1 MDAYKLD
8 NGIRVMH
15 SLIYGH
21 TRNMICGHKLQTK
34 EKIIKIHRKLLKLF
48 ELFSELDVVSYI
60 AQWACITDPCI
71 IKFTSFSNEV
81 YSTMGSL

>member
-1 MDAYKLD
+1 M
-8 NGIRVMH
+8 N

-21 TRNMICGHKLQTK
+21 TRNMIRGHKLQAK

-48 ELFSELDVVSYI
+48 ELFSEIDVASYI

-71 IKFTSFSNEV
+71 IKFKSFSKEGLI
-81 YSTMGSL
+81 TLIGQFTDQFKQT